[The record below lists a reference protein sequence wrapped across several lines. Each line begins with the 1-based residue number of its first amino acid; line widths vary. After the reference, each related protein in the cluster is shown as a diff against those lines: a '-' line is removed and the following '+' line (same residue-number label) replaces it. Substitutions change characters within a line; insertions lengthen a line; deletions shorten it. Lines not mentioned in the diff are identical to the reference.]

1 MQQKRNVL
9 CVCALREKKLFISK
23 LSPDHEMFLRGWPL
37 LCHRMKRSRHRKIK
51 MGNEESIA
59 HPAPDFSAMARDYPL
74 PEGPTSHATVLSTSE
89 DTSGSPSSFVQQ
101 PTAIGSYAP
110 CLPMLPGVLSHRA
123 PLLRQQVS
131 HAKETAIADST
142 VSLLTSGAFSGQQHH
157 GILRTT
163 EPSMD
168 NASLLRSIL
177 ASAHLPVRSVASHSG
192 ATVDQALSLLR
203 PHLVPR
209 AIASTALPSPTG
221 IPPALLATLL
231 IQQQTGAF
239 NSDARASHLF
249 DASHPV
255 LSLAGSGTRD
265 FSSLLRQANE
275 RLAPPD
281 LCFASFASANAQ
293 QALLSQLSQPLRDA
307 TSYVGGV
314 DGFDSP
320 QDTALRQL
328 LQRLSS
334 QPLPAPCLRAPP
346 TPPLSVS
353 VEDLLQQIQNTAAR
367 NSTTGG
373 NQGNKKN

>member
-1 MQQKRNVL
+1 
-9 CVCALREKKLFISK
+9 
-23 LSPDHEMFLRGWPL
+23 MFLRGWPL

-51 MGNEESIA
+51 RANEESIA
-59 HPAPDFSAMARDYPL
+59 HPVPDFSAMARDYPL
-74 PEGPTSHATVLSTSE
+74 TEGPTSLATVLPIA
-89 DTSGSPSSFVQQ
+89 DASGSPSAFVQHA
-101 PTAIGSYAP
+101 TASGSYAP

-131 HAKETAIADST
+131 HAKEAAIADST
-142 VSLLTSGAFSGQQHH
+142 VSLLTSGAFSDQQHH
-157 GILRTT
+157 VTMRTT

-168 NASLLRSIL
+168 NASLLRLLL
-177 ASAHLPVRSVASHSG
+177 ASTKPPVQSVASHTG
-192 ATVDQALSLLR
+192 ATVDQVLSLLCQ
-203 PHLVPR
+203 HFAPR
-209 AIASTALPSPTG
+209 AIAPAPLPSLTS

-231 IQQQTGAF
+231 LQQQTGALK
-239 NSDARASHLF
+239 N
-249 DASHPV
+249 ASHPGP
-255 LSLAGSGTRD
+255 SLAGSGTRD

-346 TPPLSVS
+346 TPPLYVS

>member
-1 MQQKRNVL
+1 MN
-9 CVCALREKKLFISK
+9 KLFDSNTGNSSIAHL

-131 HAKETAIADST
+131 HAKEAAIADST
-142 VSLLTSGAFSGQQHH
+142 VSLLTSGAFSDQQHH

-168 NASLLRSIL
+168 NASILRLLL
-177 ASAHLPVRSVASHSG
+177 ASTKPPVQSVASHSG
-192 ATVDQALSLLR
+192 ATVDQVLSLLCQ
-203 PHLVPR
+203 HFAPR
-209 AIASTALPSPTG
+209 AIAPAPLPSLTS

-231 IQQQTGAF
+231 LQQQTGALK
-239 NSDARASHLF
+239 N
-249 DASHPV
+249 ASHPGP
-255 LSLAGSGTRD
+255 SLAGSGTRD

-281 LCFASFASANAQ
+281 LRFASFASINAQ
-293 QALLSQLSQPLRDA
+293 QALQSQLSQPLRDA
-307 TSYVGGV
+307 TTYVGGV

-334 QPLPAPCLRAPP
+334 QHLPVPCPRAPP
-346 TPPLSVS
+346 PPLYVS
-353 VEDLLQQIQNTAAR
+353 VEDLLQQMQNTATR
-367 NSTTGG
+367 NNRTGG
-373 NQGNKKN
+373 NQGNKEN